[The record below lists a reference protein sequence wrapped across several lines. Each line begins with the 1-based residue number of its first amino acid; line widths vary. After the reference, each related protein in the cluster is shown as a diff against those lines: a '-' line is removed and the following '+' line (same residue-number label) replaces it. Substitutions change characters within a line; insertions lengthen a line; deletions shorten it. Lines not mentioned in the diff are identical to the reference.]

1 MRYRNI
7 SDENTDIVKTS
18 DRGEDIAVMEPL
30 QVSDSSRHQANLTEL
45 AVDLAAKSA
54 GYRRSLPDGVVSAVV
69 TLTVWVAAAKP
80 H

>member
-1 MRYRNI
+1 
-7 SDENTDIVKTS
+7 
-18 DRGEDIAVMEPL
+18 MEPL